1 MSVLLIRKE
10 STFDLLAKSY
20 SMKLLIAFTRNMKK
34 FRNYNSNILPNLF
47 IEDPPI
53 PRSLAMLLLCVE
65 VVYVLVYFCLRFFCF
80 PQKLR

>member
-1 MSVLLIRKE
+1 
-10 STFDLLAKSY
+10 
-20 SMKLLIAFTRNMKK
+20 MKK

-53 PRSLAMLLLCVE
+53 PLSLAMLLLCVE

>member
-1 MSVLLIRKE
+1 
-10 STFDLLAKSY
+10 
-20 SMKLLIAFTRNMKK
+20 MKK

-65 VVYVLVYFCLRFFCF
+65 VVYVLVYFCLRFFCL